1 MSGSPASGD
10 ITRGLAT
17 ISLFQNSYSGNVSE
31 ASLGRKT
38 RDRRFDR
45 TKEKDRTLVGSG
57 AATCPGT
64 VSGAV
69 SGASENRRL
78 LSTDHGTLV
87 SELRRVNKITHSKA
101 LEQNLTYGNTSTSEP
116 NKQIQK
122 TFPKY
127 YFSVQRED
135 RPWVLPA

>member
-10 ITRGLAT
+10 VTRGLAT

-38 RDRRFDR
+38 RDRWFDR
-45 TKEKDRTLVGSG
+45 TKEKDGTLVGSG
-57 AATCPGT
+57 AATCLGT
-64 VSGAV
+64 V

-78 LSTDHGTLV
+78 LSTDHGTPV

-127 YFSVQRED
+127 YFSVKRED
-135 RPWVLPA
+135 RPWMLPA